1 MKSLFKFSFIF
12 SFSFIA
18 HAQVR
23 TDSVHLPF
31 VIATEKRL
39 SDEDLQ
45 NKKEGIYLTGIP
57 DISSDP
63 INGIGFGAEGQLFF
77 NGKKSD
83 PFFAFTP
90 FRSQINL
97 TLFYT
102 TRAQREIRAEWE
114 IPYVFNTKWRLHGEL
129 GYEVDPNL
137 LYFGNTENSL
147 KALSYYQ
154 NGDSAKPLINNAS
167 YNDYEKSLTGNKS
180 HYNTYQK
187 DEKVFNLI
195 MERSFLEG
203 KWRIIIGYEF
213 TSMNMSTP
221 LNNNSLLHK
230 EALEGKIKGYGSNYV
245 PLYQAGVIYDT
256 RDLETDP
263 SNGSFAELMN
273 ESSPHALGSQYNFNK
288 TFFHYNIYSRIFSHS
303 IRKLIFAGSAG
314 IGYTL
319 GDAPFYEYMDEES
332 AEKTIEALG
341 GSETLRGYKLGR
353 FVSRAIEYTDLE
365 LRCRF
370 LQCDFLKQHLAFSAV
385 PFFDI
390 GGVWDSLD
398 RIGKTQNLRYSEG
411 LGMRIA
417 WNENTIL
424 RFDYAVSK
432 EDKQFFFTLSHPF

>member
-137 LYFGNTENSL
+137 LY
-147 KALSYYQ
+147 
-154 NGDSAKPLINNAS
+154 
-167 YNDYEKSLTGNKS
+167 
-180 HYNTYQK
+180 
-187 DEKVFNLI
+187 
-195 MERSFLEG
+195 
-203 KWRIIIGYEF
+203 
-213 TSMNMSTP
+213 
-221 LNNNSLLHK
+221 
-230 EALEGKIKGYGSNYV
+230 
-245 PLYQAGVIYDT
+245 
-256 RDLETDP
+256 
-263 SNGSFAELMN
+263 
-273 ESSPHALGSQYNFNK
+273 
-288 TFFHYNIYSRIFSHS
+288 
-303 IRKLIFAGSAG
+303 
-314 IGYTL
+314 
-319 GDAPFYEYMDEES
+319 
-332 AEKTIEALG
+332 
-341 GSETLRGYKLGR
+341 
-353 FVSRAIEYTDLE
+353 
-365 LRCRF
+365 
-370 LQCDFLKQHLAFSAV
+370 
-385 PFFDI
+385 
-390 GGVWDSLD
+390 
-398 RIGKTQNLRYSEG
+398 
-411 LGMRIA
+411 
-417 WNENTIL
+417 
-424 RFDYAVSK
+424 
-432 EDKQFFFTLSHPF
+432 